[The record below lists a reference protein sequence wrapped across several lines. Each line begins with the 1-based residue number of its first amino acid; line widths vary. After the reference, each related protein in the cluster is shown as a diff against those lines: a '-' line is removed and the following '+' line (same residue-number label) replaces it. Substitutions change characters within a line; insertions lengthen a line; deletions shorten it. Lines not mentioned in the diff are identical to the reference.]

1 MPDTNDKSFS
11 KLSDKIPNREQN
23 EVDPKLLDILVCPL
37 SKTPLIYDKKANELI
52 SKSAGLA
59 FPIRNGVP
67 ILLIDEARANW
78 MSSSDS
84 SFELNVQ
91 IV

>member
-67 ILLIDEARANW
+67 ILLIDEARQL
-78 MSSSDS
+78 D
-84 SFELNVQ
+84 ELK
-91 IV
+91 

>member
-1 MPDTNDKSFS
+1 MPDTNDESFS
-11 KLSDKIPNREQN
+11 KSSDKVPNRERN
-23 EVDPKLLDILVCPL
+23 EVDPKLLDVLVCPL

-67 ILLIDEARANW
+67 ILLIDEARRL
-78 MSSSDS
+78 DD
-84 SFELNVQ
+84 LK
-91 IV
+91 

>member
-1 MPDTNDKSFS
+1 MPDTNDKNFS
-11 KLSDKIPNREQN
+11 KSSDKLPNREQN

-67 ILLIDEARANW
+67 ILLIDEARHL
-78 MSSSDS
+78 D
-84 SFELNVQ
+84 ELK
-91 IV
+91 

>member
-11 KLSDKIPNREQN
+11 KPSEKASNREKSV
-23 EVDPKLLDILVCPL
+23 VDPKLLDILVCPL
-37 SKTPLIYDKKANELI
+37 SKTPLVYDKKANELI

-67 ILLIDEARANW
+67 ILLVDEARQL
-78 MSSSDS
+78 DE
-84 SFELNVQ
+84 FK
-91 IV
+91 

>member
-1 MPDTNDKSFS
+1 MPDTSDESFS
-11 KLSDKIPNREQN
+11 KSSDKVPNREQN
-23 EVDPKLLDILVCPL
+23 EVDPKLLDVLVCPL

-67 ILLIDEARANW
+67 ILLIDEARQL
-78 MSSSDS
+78 DE
-84 SFELNVQ
+84 FK
-91 IV
+91 

>member
-1 MPDTNDKSFS
+1 MPDTNDESFS
-11 KLSDKIPNREQN
+11 KSSDEVPNREQN
-23 EVDPKLLDILVCPL
+23 EVDPKLLDVLVCPL

-67 ILLIDEARANW
+67 IHLIDEARQL
-78 MSSSDS
+78 DE
-84 SFELNVQ
+84 FK
-91 IV
+91 

>member
-1 MPDTNDKSFS
+1 MPDTNDKNFS
-11 KLSDKIPNREQN
+11 KSSDKLANREQN

-37 SKTPLIYDKKANELI
+37 SKTPLTYDKKANELI

-67 ILLIDEARANW
+67 ILLIDEARHL
-78 MSSSDS
+78 D
-84 SFELNVQ
+84 ELK
-91 IV
+91 

>member
-11 KLSDKIPNREQN
+11 KSSDKAPNKEQS

-37 SKTPLIYDKKANELI
+37 SKTPLFYDKKANELI

-67 ILLIDEARANW
+67 ILLIDEARHLDE
-78 MSSSDS
+78 SK
-84 SFELNVQ
+84 
-91 IV
+91 

>member
-1 MPDTNDKSFS
+1 MPDTNDKNFS
-11 KLSDKIPNREQN
+11 KSSDKVPNREQN

-67 ILLIDEARANW
+67 ILLIDEARQL
-78 MSSSDS
+78 DE
-84 SFELNVQ
+84 FK
-91 IV
+91 

>member
-1 MPDTNDKSFS
+1 MPDTRDESFS
-11 KLSDKIPNREQN
+11 KSPDKVPNREQN
-23 EVDPKLLDILVCPL
+23 EVDPKLLDVLVCPL

-67 ILLIDEARANW
+67 ILLIDEARQL
-78 MSSSDS
+78 DE
-84 SFELNVQ
+84 FK
-91 IV
+91 

>member
-1 MPDTNDKSFS
+1 MPDTNDESFS
-11 KLSDKIPNREQN
+11 KAPGKVPNREQN
-23 EVDPKLLDILVCPL
+23 EVDPKLLDVLVCPL

-67 ILLIDEARANW
+67 ILLVDEARQ
-78 MSSSDS
+78 
-84 SFELNVQ
+84 LNEFK
-91 IV
+91 

>member
-1 MPDTNDKSFS
+1 MPDTNDESFS
-11 KLSDKIPNREQN
+11 KSSDEVPNREQN
-23 EVDPKLLDILVCPL
+23 EVDPKLLDVLVCPL

-67 ILLIDEARANW
+67 ILLIDEARRL
-78 MSSSDS
+78 D
-84 SFELNVQ
+84 ELK
-91 IV
+91 

>member
-11 KLSDKIPNREQN
+11 KSSDKDPNREHS

-37 SKTPLIYDKKANELI
+37 SMTPLFYDKKANELI

-67 ILLIDEARANW
+67 ILLIDEARQL
-78 MSSSDS
+78 DE
-84 SFELNVQ
+84 FK
-91 IV
+91 

>member
-1 MPDTNDKSFS
+1 MPDTNDESFS
-11 KLSDKIPNREQN
+11 KSSDKLPNREQK

-37 SKTPLIYDKKANELI
+37 SKTPLIYDKNANELI

-67 ILLIDEARANW
+67 ILLIDEARHL
-78 MSSSDS
+78 D
-84 SFELNVQ
+84 ELK
-91 IV
+91 

>member
-1 MPDTNDKSFS
+1 MPDTNDKNFS
-11 KLSDKIPNREQN
+11 KSSDKLPNREQK

-67 ILLIDEARANW
+67 ILLIDEARHL
-78 MSSSDS
+78 D
-84 SFELNVQ
+84 ELK
-91 IV
+91 

>member
-1 MPDTNDKSFS
+1 MPDTNDKNFS
-11 KLSDKIPNREQN
+11 KSSDKLPNREQN
-23 EVDPKLLDILVCPL
+23 EVDPQLLDILVCPL

-67 ILLIDEARANW
+67 ILLIDEARRL
-78 MSSSDS
+78 D
-84 SFELNVQ
+84 ELK
-91 IV
+91 

>member
-1 MPDTNDKSFS
+1 MPDTNDKNFS
-11 KLSDKIPNREQN
+11 KSSDKLPNREQN

-67 ILLIDEARANW
+67 ILLIDEARQL
-78 MSSSDS
+78 DE
-84 SFELNVQ
+84 FK
-91 IV
+91 

>member
-1 MPDTNDKSFS
+1 MPDTNDKNFS
-11 KLSDKIPNREQN
+11 KSSDKLANREQN

-67 ILLIDEARANW
+67 ILLIDEARHL
-78 MSSSDS
+78 D
-84 SFELNVQ
+84 ELK
-91 IV
+91 

>member
-1 MPDTNDKSFS
+1 MPDTNDESFS
-11 KLSDKIPNREQN
+11 KSSDEVPNREQN
-23 EVDPKLLDILVCPL
+23 EVDPKLLDVLVCPL

-52 SKSAGLA
+52 SKSSGLA

-67 ILLIDEARANW
+67 ILLIDEARQLDECKCCFFKFNA
-78 MSSSDS
+78 
-84 SFELNVQ
+84 Q